1 MTTPNA
7 NIHLGLPCPAT
18 NLAEL
23 IPPLLQIRASILESE
38 SRLKTVNSIHPVF
51 EKSARN
57 LVQYLALRCHD
68 LRALQVQLT
77 GWGLS
82 SLARPERKVQASLD
96 NLLFVMHTL
105 AGKKW
110 TPAEKPLLCFDEG
123 RQLLEEHTAALLG
136 QQPPGHRTRIMVTM
150 PTEAAK
156 DYQLVHDLMEGGM
169 NCARINCAHDGP
181 FVWEGIIANI
191 RKAEAATGRA
201 CKILIDLSGPK
212 LRTGNL
218 PDGPPALKVRPERN
232 DLGEVLTPSSIW
244 FYPEGTQAAPP
255 ADANAALPVP
265 GDWFEQCK
273 KGDRITL
280 TDARGSN
287 RRLRIS
293 GVYSQGCW
301 AAAKKTI
308 YFTPGTT
315 LQLKRKGEKLKN
327 SVARLVGEMP
337 RKPGSILLNIDDPLI
352 LTRSASP
359 GFAAWFD
366 ENDNFHPATVGCS
379 IPDVLDD
386 VSVGDPI
393 WFDDGKIGGSIERI
407 EPEQVHVRITHT
419 TSPGGTRLRAEK
431 GINLPD
437 SNLRLTALSDEDAK
451 ALEFAVSHAD
461 MVGLSF
467 ANRPADVEALIGLM
481 HGFQN
486 ITAGKPRSLPGIV
499 LKIETNRGFEH
510 LPGMILA
517 AMKTPLCGVM
527 IARGDLAIECG
538 FGRLAELQ
546 EEILWICEAAHV
558 PVIWA
563 TQVLEGMT
571 KQGLPTRSEVTDA
584 AMGQRAEC
592 IMLNKGPHIVD
603 ATKALGNILA
613 RMQDHQTKKRS
624 LLRKLALAE
633 KFFEE

>member
-1 MTTPNA
+1 MTTPNT
-7 NIHLGLPCPAT
+7 NIHLDLPCPASD
-18 NLAEL
+18 LAEL

-38 SRLKTVNSIHPVF
+38 SRLKAVNSIHPVYQ
-51 EKSARN
+51 KSARN
-57 LVQYLALRCHD
+57 LVQYLALRRFD
-68 LRALQVQLT
+68 LRSLQVQLT
-77 GWGLS
+77 DWGLS

-96 NLLFVMHTL
+96 NLLFVMNTL

-110 TPAEKPLLCFDEG
+110 TPAGKPLLCFDEG

-191 RKAEAATGRA
+191 RKAEATTGHT
-201 CKILIDLSGPK
+201 CKILMDLAGPK
-212 LRTGNL
+212 LRTGPL
-218 PDGPPALKVRPERN
+218 PDGPPALKVRPGRN
-232 DLGEVLTPSSIW
+232 DLGEVLKSSQIW
-244 FYPEGTQAAPP
+244 LYPEGTQPAPP
-255 ADANAALPVP
+255 AGADAILPVP
-265 GDWFEQCK
+265 GGWFAQCK
-273 KGDRITL
+273 KGDHITL
-280 TDARGSN
+280 RDARGSN
-287 RRLRIS
+287 RRMRIS
-293 GVYSQGCW
+293 GVYPLGCW

-308 YFTPGTT
+308 YFTPG
-315 LQLKRKGEKLKN
+315 LKLELKRKGEKLKN
-327 SVARLVGEMP
+327 AVARLAGEMP
-337 RKPGSILLNIDDPLI
+337 RRPGSILLHTGDPLI
-352 LTRSASP
+352 LTRSAQP
-359 GFAAWFD
+359 GHAAWFD
-366 ENDNFHPATVGCS
+366 ENDNFHPATIGCS

-386 VSVGDPI
+386 VKEGEPI
-393 WFDDGKIGGSIERI
+393 WFDDGKIGGIIEGK
-407 EPEQVHVRITHT
+407 EPGQVLVRITHAGA
-419 TSPGGTRLRAEK
+419 PGTHLRAEK

-437 SNLRLTALSDEDAK
+437 SDLRLTALTDEDFE
-451 ALEFAVSHAD
+451 ALEFAVGNAD

-467 ANRPADVEALIGLM
+467 ANRPSDVEALIRLMRGL
-481 HGFQN
+481 QN
-486 ITAGKPRSLPGIV
+486 DKPHNLPGIV

-510 LPGMILA
+510 LP
-517 AMKTPLCGVM
+517 AMVLTAMQTPLVGVM

-546 EEILWICEAAHV
+546 EEILWICEAAHL

-563 TQVLEGMT
+563 TQVLEGMA
-571 KQGLPTRSEVTDA
+571 KQGLPTRAEVTDA

-603 ATKALGNILA
+603 ATKALGNILD

-633 KFFEE
+633 KFFGEAV